1 MVKRTYANN
10 HKTKYPQQCIQ
21 LRFYH
26 DRFKVLAM
34 SKATKQQKSYYLDD
48 LAKAQG
54 LIRWVR
60 PIEKCRW
67 MDKKLHARL
76 NLVFSSKP
84 RQALLKL

>member
-1 MVKRTYANN
+1 VQVIEAFKYQLIALQHNARRRLMSMVKRTYANN

-60 PIEKCRW
+60 PIEKCR
-67 MDKKLHARL
+67 
-76 NLVFSSKP
+76 
-84 RQALLKL
+84 